1 MKLSFPFICIIF
13 ITIFL
18 SACGGTVTDREIL
31 TPPPTLRPR
40 RLLPGE
46 LVLAASP
53 GDIPAIFASDDLF
66 VDEKTNEWLDSEII
80 IGVEINGDARAYPIR
95 LLSLHEIVNDVIGGK
110 PVAVT
115 WCPLCYSALVFE
127 RVVEDTELTF
137 GVSGY
142 LYHNN
147 LVLYDHQS
155 NGLWSQL
162 LAQGIKGAHR
172 GEYLTVLPSVLT
184 TWGEWK
190 QAHTHAR
197 ILSAERMGRDA
208 ESIIDPYS
216 GYYLSGSTG
225 LTGASN
231 VDERLARK
239 SLVVGIQIGEETRA
253 YPLESIKAAGTIND
267 DIGTTSLLL
276 IYDEKISSVLVYKV
290 GAEEALTR
298 IISPLVFWF
307 AWSDIHPETTLY
319 TMP

>member
-1 MKLSFPFICIIF
+1 VGLVIASCSSDASSMP
-13 ITIFL
+13 
-18 SACGGTVTDREIL
+18 VL
-31 TPPPTLRPR
+31 TTPTEMPVPTPTLRPR

-46 LVLAASP
+46 LELAASP
-53 GDIPAIFASDDLF
+53 DDIPAIFASDDLF
-66 VDEKTNEWLDSEII
+66 IGAESNEWGDDEKI

-95 LLSLHEIVNDVIGGK
+95 LLSLHEIVNDVVGEK

-127 RVVEDTELTF
+127 RVVDGTELTF

-142 LYHNN
+142 LYRNN
-147 LVLYDHQS
+147 LVMYDHQS

-190 QAHTHAR
+190 EVYPDAR
-197 ILSAERMGRDA
+197 ILSAEKMGQDTQN
-208 ESIIDPYS
+208 IIDPYA

-225 LTGASN
+225 MGGSATI
-231 VDERLARK
+231 DKRLPAK
-239 SLVVGIQIGEETRA
+239 SLVIGIQVGKETRA
-253 YPLESIKAAGTIND
+253 YPLEIVEATGKIADG
-267 DIGTTSLLL
+267 IGETSLLL
-276 IYDEKISSVLVYKV
+276 IYDEDIGSVLVYRYDAI
-290 GAEEALTR
+290 GNPIR

-307 AWSDIHPETTLY
+307 AWSDIHPETSLY
-319 TMP
+319 AMP

>member
-1 MKLSFPFICIIF
+1 M
-13 ITIFL
+13 
-18 SACGGTVTDREIL
+18 V
-31 TPPPTLRPR
+31 
-40 RLLPGE
+40 
-46 LVLAASP
+46 
-53 GDIPAIFASDDLF
+53 
-66 VDEKTNEWLDSEII
+66 

-95 LLSLHEIVNDVIGGK
+95 LLSLHEIVNDVIGEK

-127 RVVEDTELTF
+127 RVVDGTELTF

-147 LVLYDHQS
+147 LVMYDHQS

-190 QAHTHAR
+190 QVHFQAR
-197 ILSAERMGRDA
+197 ILSTERLGREA
-208 ESIIDPYS
+208 ASIIDPYS

-225 LTGASN
+225 LGSIS
-231 VDERLARK
+231 VDDRLAAK
-239 SLVVGIQIGEETRA
+239 SLVVGIQIGDETRA
-253 YPLESIKAAGTIND
+253 YALEDVQAAGTISD
-267 DIGTTSLLL
+267 DPLVL
-276 IYDEKISSVLVYKV
+276 IYDESIRSVLVYRR
-290 GAEEALTR
+290 GEGEELIRTV
-298 IISPLVFWF
+298 SPLVFWF